1 MKIFIN
7 IKLIYRILS
16 SAKFQFLK
24 PKRVD
29 ILLYDQGAMFNKIV
43 YGYFKK
49 YKKSILYARFE
60 QLNVYVL
67 LTVLV
72 KLKFLNGLSLFQNY
86 VIEYCKI
93 SKPKIIISSTLWDER
108 ILLLKKYIDY
118 KFKIVLVQLFPL
130 KKEYFKRLN
139 KKKYKIDHFFY
150 FDKKSLK
157 IIKEN
162 FLANFLNIGSFKNN
176 NEDILRNEK
185 INKDVLLISFF
196 KKKNYNEGPASVN
209 IQHKLNIL
217 YEKRMLEILSQ
228 KLIKNSKFKVILKP
242 NVLKKD
248 YLEFMNCDKNIAIS
262 NNGNAAYK
270 AIDMSDVV
278 ITLIE
283 SAMSDEALSRGV
295 KHVLISQEEKN
306 YTNNFYEFK
315 QKVNYNNIKKFINY
329 YSKISKKSFFNIC
342 KKNKLEI
349 MPYDNDNL
357 IFKKTLTN
365 ELLNLNKNI

>member
-176 NEDILRNEK
+176 N
-185 INKDVLLISFF
+185 
-196 KKKNYNEGPASVN
+196 
-209 IQHKLNIL
+209 
-217 YEKRMLEILSQ
+217 
-228 KLIKNSKFKVILKP
+228 
-242 NVLKKD
+242 
-248 YLEFMNCDKNIAIS
+248 
-262 NNGNAAYK
+262 
-270 AIDMSDVV
+270 
-278 ITLIE
+278 
-283 SAMSDEALSRGV
+283 
-295 KHVLISQEEKN
+295 
-306 YTNNFYEFK
+306 
-315 QKVNYNNIKKFINY
+315 
-329 YSKISKKSFFNIC
+329 
-342 KKNKLEI
+342 
-349 MPYDNDNL
+349 
-357 IFKKTLTN
+357 
-365 ELLNLNKNI
+365 